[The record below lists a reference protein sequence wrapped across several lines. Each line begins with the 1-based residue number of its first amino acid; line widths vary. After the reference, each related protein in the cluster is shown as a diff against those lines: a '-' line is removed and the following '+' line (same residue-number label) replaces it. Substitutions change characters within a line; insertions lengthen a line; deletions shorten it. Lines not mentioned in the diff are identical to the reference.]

1 MTQPISKTGKA
12 LHIKELRKTSNTSLE
27 IMAHEKFVIPENFT
41 LAQSLQL
48 LYSVVRS
55 QYKNLATQIDNGEGN
70 KEPVI
75 YGKIHKNLDA
85 LLVYVN
91 EGLRK
96 IERTY
101 VLKKGLGNLVVDH
114 PELKSVIED
123 FQILGQDIRISRRQT
138 EKLMTEGNSSSSLS
152 SSSSVL
158 GLKTGNSLRFP
169 KLWKTGSKKDK
180 LKEVDEKEARI
191 NKQADNIRRARKL
204 EEEEK
209 LEANRQYE
217 KELELQREKLIE
229 LKVKE
234 KVEYEVA
241 QKLEEERVKRDEQRK
256 HREQAEKKRISTLK
270 HDRKTNYKS
279 RASLDNPS
287 LKSKYVGK
295 IDNAVSKRRSLDVSR
310 IANEK
315 TCTPVRKSMEATDIG
330 MAAQLAWSQY
340 QSGANQTKM
349 SNNGLPTN
357 EPSIRY
363 KSTQPLKKRYDYKK
377 PMVNRPIIKSPT
389 FNRQNSK
396 PSRSSST
403 NAHLKSNKAN
413 GNKATGKN
421 EPNSVPT
428 SPILVSETATFT
440 EPRPR
445 RSKSATP
452 DRESSGSLSMDPKKE
467 DILKSVQGVDRS
479 ACEQILNEILVTDEK
494 VYWDDIAGLRN
505 AKNSLKEAVVY
516 PFLRPDLF
524 KGLREPIRGMLLF
537 GPPGTGKTMI
547 AKAVATES
555 NSTFFSVSASS
566 LLSKYLGESEKLI
579 RALFY
584 MAKKL
589 SPSIIFIDE
598 IDSMLTARSDNEN
611 ESSRRIKT
619 ELLIQWSSLSNA
631 TAQAEDQTNML
642 DSRVLVLGAT
652 NLPWAIDDAA
662 RRRFSRRLYIPLP
675 DYETRLYHL
684 KRLMA
689 KQKNNLED
697 LDYELI
703 TKLTDGFSGSD
714 LTSLAKEAAMEPIR
728 DLGDKLM
735 FADFDKIR
743 GIEIK
748 DFQNSLVTIKK
759 SVSPESL
766 QEYEDW
772 SNKFG
777 STGA

>member
-1 MTQPISKTGKA
+1 
-12 LHIKELRKTSNTSLE
+12 
-27 IMAHEKFVIPENFT
+27 MAHEKFSIPENFT

-48 LYSVVRS
+48 LYSVVKN
-55 QYKNLATQIDNGEGN
+55 QYKNLADLLINDEGN
-70 KEPVI
+70 KDSTT
-75 YGKIHKNLDA
+75 YGKIHKNLDS

-96 IERTY
+96 IEKTY
-101 VLKKGLGNLVVDH
+101 TLKKGLGNLVVDH
-114 PELKSVIED
+114 PELRSIIED
-123 FQILGQDIRISRRQT
+123 FQILGQDIRIARRKA
-138 EKLMTEGNSSSSLS
+138 ENFITEGNSSPSLS

-158 GLKTGNSLRFP
+158 GLGTGNGLRFP
-169 KLWKTGSKKDK
+169 KLWRMGSKRDK
-180 LKEVDEKEARI
+180 VKEADEKEARI
-191 NKQADNIRRARKL
+191 NKQADNIRRTRKL
-204 EEEEK
+204 EEEKK
-209 LEANRQYE
+209 LGAKRQYE
-217 KELELQREKLIE
+217 RDLELQREKLIE

-234 KVEYEVA
+234 KVEFEVA
-241 QKLEEERVKRDEQRK
+241 QKLEEERVKREEQERK
-256 HREQAEKKRISTLK
+256 HREQAKKKRLSILK
-270 HDRKTNYKS
+270 HDSKTNYKS
-279 RASLDNPS
+279 RASLDDSSSNAKPS
-287 LKSKYVGK
+287 GK
-295 IDNAVSKRRSLDVSR
+295 IDNSVIKRRSLDIVR
-310 IANEK
+310 ISDERTRN
-315 TCTPVRKSMEATDIG
+315 PVRKSMEAAEIG

-340 QSGANQTKM
+340 QNGANHSKLSNSSSHSNEFQTRYR
-349 SNNGLPTN
+349 PT
-357 EPSIRY
+357 
-363 KSTQPLKKRYDYKK
+363 QALKKKYDYKK
-377 PMVNRPIIKSPT
+377 PTVNRPIIKSPT
-389 FNRQNSK
+389 LNRQSSK
-396 PSRSSST
+396 SKNLST
-403 NAHLKSNKAN
+403 NAKLKASKAN
-413 GNKATGKN
+413 TNKTSRRSEQN
-421 EPNSVPT
+421 LEPT
-428 SPILVSETATFT
+428 SPILISATT
-440 EPRPR
+440 SSAESKPR
-445 RSKSATP
+445 RSKSGTP
-452 DRESSGSLSMDPKKE
+452 DRESSVSSFIDSKKE

-524 KGLREPIRGMLLF
+524 KGLREPVRGMLLF

-598 IDSMLTARSDNEN
+598 IDSMLTARSENEN

-619 ELLIQWSSLSNA
+619 ELLIQWSSLSAA
-631 TAQAEDQTNML
+631 TAQSEAQNNML

-662 RRRFSRRLYIPLP
+662 RRRFSRKLYIPLP

-689 KQKNNLED
+689 KQKNDLDN

-703 TKLTDGFSGSD
+703 TKMTEGFSGSD

-735 FADFDKIR
+735 FVDFDKIR

-748 DFQNSLVTIKK
+748 DFQNSLLTIKK

-766 QEYEDW
+766 RRYEEW
-772 SNKFG
+772 SSKFG

>member
-1 MTQPISKTGKA
+1 
-12 LHIKELRKTSNTSLE
+12 
-27 IMAHEKFVIPENFT
+27 MAHEKFSIPENFT

-48 LYSVVRS
+48 LYSVVKN
-55 QYKNLATQIDNGEGN
+55 QYKNLADLIINSKGN
-70 KEPVI
+70 KDTVT
-75 YGKIHKNLDA
+75 YGKIHKNLDT

-96 IERTY
+96 IEKTY
-101 VLKKGLGNLVVDH
+101 TLKKGLGNLVVDH
-114 PELKSVIED
+114 PELRSIIED
-123 FQILGQDIRISRRQT
+123 FQILGQDIRIARRKAET
-138 EKLMTEGNSSSSLS
+138 LMAEGNGSPSLS

-158 GLKTGNSLRFP
+158 GLGTGNGLRFP
-169 KLWKTGSKKDK
+169 KLWRMGSKRDK
-180 LKEVDEKEARI
+180 LKEADEKEARI

-204 EEEEK
+204 EEEKK
-209 LEANRQYE
+209 LGAKLQYE
-217 KELELQREKLIE
+217 RDLELQREKLIE

-234 KVEYEVA
+234 KVEFEVA
-241 QKLEEERVKRDEQRK
+241 QKLEEERVKREEEERK
-256 HREQAEKKRISTLK
+256 RREQAEKKRISTLK
-270 HDRKTNYKS
+270 HKRKTNYKS
-279 RASLDNPS
+279 RASLDNFS
-287 LKSKYVGK
+287 SSSKSSGK
-295 IDNAVSKRRSLDVSR
+295 IDNSLIKRRSLDVVRTSGER
-310 IANEK
+310 VR
-315 TCTPVRKSMEATDIG
+315 TPVRKSMEAAEIG

-340 QSGANQTKM
+340 QNGANHSKV
-349 SNNGLPTN
+349 SNNGSHSNELQIRNKPT
-357 EPSIRY
+357 P
-363 KSTQPLKKRYDYKK
+363 PLKKRYDYKK
-377 PMVNRPIIKSPT
+377 PTVNRPIIKSPT
-389 FNRQNSK
+389 LNRQNSK
-396 PSRSSST
+396 SSRNIPT
-403 NAHLKSNKAN
+403 NSKLKASKSNT
-413 GNKATGKN
+413 NKVSRRN
-421 EPNSVPT
+421 EQNVEPS
-428 SPILVSETATFT
+428 SPVLVSATAVPA
-440 EPRPR
+440 ESKPM
-445 RSKSATP
+445 RSKSGTP
-452 DRESSGSLSMDPKKE
+452 DKESSASSSLDSRKE
-467 DILKSVQGVDRS
+467 DILKSVQGVDRN

-494 VYWDDIAGLRN
+494 VYWEDIAGLRN

-524 KGLREPIRGMLLF
+524 KGLREPVRGMLLF

-566 LLSKYLGESEKLI
+566 LLSKYLGESEKLV

-619 ELLIQWSSLSNA
+619 ELLIQWSSLSSA
-631 TAQAEDQTNML
+631 TAQSEDRNNTL

-662 RRRFSRRLYIPLP
+662 RRRFSRKLYIPLP

-689 KQKNNLED
+689 KQKNSLQD

-703 TKLTDGFSGSD
+703 TEMTEGFSGSD

-748 DFQNSLVTIKK
+748 DFQNALLTIKK
-759 SVSPESL
+759 SVSSESL
-766 QEYEDW
+766 QKYEEW
-772 SNKFG
+772 SSKFG
-777 STGA
+777 SNGS

>member
-1 MTQPISKTGKA
+1 
-12 LHIKELRKTSNTSLE
+12 
-27 IMAHEKFVIPENFT
+27 MAHEKFSVPENFT

-48 LYSVVRS
+48 LYSVVRN
-55 QYKNLATQIDNGEGN
+55 QYKNLADLIINGKGN
-70 KEPVI
+70 KDSVS
-75 YGKIHKNLDA
+75 YGKIHKNLDS

-96 IERTY
+96 IEKTY
-101 VLKKGLGNLVVDH
+101 TLKKGLGNLVVDH
-114 PELKSVIED
+114 PELRSVIED
-123 FQILGQDIRISRRQT
+123 FQILGQDIRIARRKAET
-138 EKLMTEGNSSSSLS
+138 LMTEGNDSPSLS

-158 GLKTGNSLRFP
+158 GLGTGNGLRFP
-169 KLWKTGSKKDK
+169 KLWKMGSKRDK
-180 LKEVDEKEARI
+180 LKEADEKEARI

-204 EEEEK
+204 EEEKK
-209 LEANRQYE
+209 LGAKRQYE
-217 KELELQREKLIE
+217 RDLELQREKLIE

-234 KVEYEVA
+234 KVEFEVA
-241 QKLEEERVKRDEQRK
+241 QKLEEERIKREEEERK
-256 HREQAEKKRISTLK
+256 HRDQAEKKRISTLK

-279 RASLDNPS
+279 RASLDNFS
-287 LKSKYVGK
+287 SNNKSSGK
-295 IDNAVSKRRSLDVSR
+295 IDNSLIKRRSLDIVRTPDER
-310 IANEK
+310 IRA
-315 TCTPVRKSMEATDIG
+315 PVRKSMEAAEIG

-340 QSGANQTKM
+340 QNGANHSKA
-349 SNNGLPTN
+349 SNNGSHSN
-357 EPSIRY
+357 ELQIRY
-363 KSTQPLKKRYDYKK
+363 KPTQPLKKRYDYKK
-377 PMVNRPIIKSPT
+377 PTVNRPIIKSPT
-389 FNRQNSK
+389 LNRQSSK
-396 PSRSSST
+396 SSRNLPT
-403 NAHLKSNKAN
+403 NTKLKASKAN
-413 GNKATGKN
+413 NNNKVSRRN
-421 EPNSVPT
+421 EHNLEPT
-428 SPILVSETATFT
+428 SPILVSATATPAESKT
-440 EPRPR
+440 T
-445 RSKSATP
+445 RSRSGTP
-452 DRESSGSLSMDPKKE
+452 DKESSVSPSTDYRKE
-467 DILKSVQGVDRS
+467 DILKSVQGVDPN
-479 ACEQILNEILVTDEK
+479 ACEQIFNEILVTDEK

-524 KGLREPIRGMLLF
+524 KGLREPVRGMLLF

-619 ELLIQWSSLSNA
+619 ELLIQWSSLSAA
-631 TAQAEDQTNML
+631 TAQSEDRNNML

-662 RRRFSRRLYIPLP
+662 RRRFSRKLYIPLP

-689 KQKNNLED
+689 KQKNSLQD

-703 TKLTDGFSGSD
+703 TEMTEGFSGSD

-743 GIEIK
+743 GIDIK
-748 DFQNSLVTIKK
+748 DFQNSLLTIKK

-766 QEYEDW
+766 QKYEEW
-772 SNKFG
+772 SSKFG

>member
-1 MTQPISKTGKA
+1 
-12 LHIKELRKTSNTSLE
+12 
-27 IMAHEKFVIPENFT
+27 MAHEKFSIPENLT

-48 LYSVVRS
+48 LYSVVRN
-55 QYKNLATQIDNGEGN
+55 QYKNLANLIENGEGN
-70 KEPVI
+70 KDSVT

-96 IERTY
+96 IEKRFT
-101 VLKKGLGNLVVDH
+101 LKKGLGNLVVDH
-114 PELKSVIED
+114 PELRSVIED
-123 FQILGQDIRISRRQT
+123 FQILGQDIRISRRKA
-138 EKLMTEGNSSSSLS
+138 ENIIIEGNGSPSLS

-158 GLKTGNSLRFP
+158 GLGTGNGLRFTR
-169 KLWKTGSKKDK
+169 LWKMGSKRDK
-180 LKEVDEKEARI
+180 MKEADEKEARI

-204 EEEEK
+204 EEEKK
-209 LEANRQYE
+209 LGAKRQYE
-217 KELELQREKLIE
+217 KDLELQREKLIE

-234 KVEYEVA
+234 KVEYEVT
-241 QKLEEERVKRDEQRK
+241 QKLEEERIKREQQERK
-256 HREQAEKKRISTLK
+256 YREQAEKKRIFTLK
-270 HDRKTNYKS
+270 HDRKTNYKL
-279 RASLDNPS
+279 RASLDSSSTNV
-287 LKSKYVGK
+287 KSSGK
-295 IDNAVSKRRSLDVSR
+295 IDNSVVKRRSLDVVR
-310 IANEK
+310 ISDEK
-315 TCTPVRKSMEATDIG
+315 MRAPVRKSMEAKEIG

-340 QSGANQTKM
+340 QNGAKHTRVS
-349 SNNGLPTN
+349 SNIAHTN
-357 EPSIRY
+357 ESSIGC
-363 KSTQPLKKRYDYKK
+363 KSAQQLKKKYDYKK
-377 PMVNRPIIKSPT
+377 PTVNRPIIKSPT
-389 FNRQNSK
+389 LNRQSSRSSRNQPTNAKLNGNKTNSNK
-396 PSRSSST
+396 PSRR
-403 NAHLKSNKAN
+403 
-413 GNKATGKN
+413 N
-421 EPNSVPT
+421 EQNLVST
-428 SPILVSETATFT
+428 SPILVSATATPT
-440 EPRPR
+440 EPKPT
-445 RSKSATP
+445 RSRSATP
-452 DRESSGSLSMDPKKE
+452 DKESSASSSVDSKKE
-467 DILKSVQGVDRS
+467 DILKSLQGVDRN

-494 VYWDDIAGLRN
+494 VYWDDIAGLKST
-505 AKNSLKEAVVY
+505 KNSLKEAVVY

-524 KGLREPIRGMLLF
+524 KGLREPVRGMLLF
-537 GPPGTGKTMI
+537 GPPGTGKTMV

-584 MAKKL
+584 MAKRL

-631 TAQAEDQTNML
+631 TAQSEAQNNIL

-689 KQKNNLED
+689 KQKNSLED

-735 FADFDKIR
+735 FVDFDKIR

-748 DFQNSLVTIKK
+748 DFQNSLLTIKK

-766 QEYEDW
+766 QKYEDW
-772 SNKFG
+772 SSKFG

>member
-1 MTQPISKTGKA
+1 
-12 LHIKELRKTSNTSLE
+12 
-27 IMAHEKFVIPENFT
+27 MAHEKFSIPENLT
-41 LAQSLQL
+41 LAQSFQL
-48 LYSVVRS
+48 LYSVVKN
-55 QYKNLATQIDNGEGN
+55 QYKNLANQIDNGEEN
-70 KEPVI
+70 KDSVI

-96 IERTY
+96 IEKTY
-101 VLKKGLGNLVVDH
+101 SLKKGLGNLVVDH
-114 PELKSVIED
+114 PELRSIIED
-123 FQILGQDIRISRRQT
+123 FQILGQDIRISRRKA
-138 EKLMTEGNSSSSLS
+138 ENLMTGGSGSPSLS

-158 GLKTGNSLRFP
+158 GLGTGNGLRFP
-169 KLWKTGSKKDK
+169 KLWRMGSKRDK
-180 LKEVDEKEARI
+180 LKEADEKEARI

-204 EEEEK
+204 EEEKKMGAK
-209 LEANRQYE
+209 LQYE
-217 KELELQREKLIE
+217 KDLELQREKLIE

-234 KVEYEVA
+234 KVEFEVA
-241 QKLEEERVKRDEQRK
+241 QKLEEERIRREEQERK
-256 HREQAEKKRISTLK
+256 HKKQAEKKRMSTLK
-270 HDRKTNYKS
+270 YDRKTNYKS
-279 RASLDNPS
+279 RASLDS
-287 LKSKYVGK
+287 SSSRTKTSGI
-295 IDNAVSKRRSLDVSR
+295 IDNSVIKRRSLDIVRTS
-310 IANEK
+310 NEAVRA
-315 TCTPVRKSMEATDIG
+315 PVRKSMEATEIG
-330 MAAQLAWSQY
+330 MAAQLAWAQY
-340 QSGANQTKM
+340 QNGTTHSRT
-349 SNNGLPTN
+349 SNNSPYCNGHKPA
-357 EPSIRY
+357 P
-363 KSTQPLKKRYDYKK
+363 PPKKRYDYKK
-377 PMVNRPIIKSPT
+377 PTVNRPIIKSPT
-389 FNRQNSK
+389 LNRQSSK
-396 PSRSSST
+396 SSKNPPS
-403 NAHLKSNKAN
+403 NAHFKANKAN
-413 GNKATGKN
+413 TNETTRRN
-421 EPNSVPT
+421 EPTLVST
-428 SPILVSETATFT
+428 SPILVSATATT
-440 EPRPR
+440 AEPNPR
-445 RSKSATP
+445 RSRSGTP
-452 DRESSGSLSMDPKKE
+452 DMEGSSSSSAKE
-467 DILKSVQGVDRS
+467 EILKSVQGVDRN

-555 NSTFFSVSASS
+555 HSTFFSVSASS

-631 TAQAEDQTNML
+631 TAQSEGQNNVL

-703 TKLTDGFSGSD
+703 TKMTDGFSGSD

-735 FADFDKIR
+735 FVDFDKIR

-748 DFQNSLVTIKK
+748 DFQNSLITIKK

-766 QEYEDW
+766 QKYEDW
-772 SNKFG
+772 STEFG

>member
-1 MTQPISKTGKA
+1 
-12 LHIKELRKTSNTSLE
+12 
-27 IMAHEKFVIPENFT
+27 MAHEKFVIPENFT
-41 LAQSLQL
+41 LSQSLQL

-55 QYKNLATQIDNGEGN
+55 QYKNLANQIDNEGN

-91 EGLRK
+91 EGLK
-96 IERTY
+96 KTERTY
-101 VLKKGLGNLVVDH
+101 ALKKGLGNLVVDH

-123 FQILGQDIRISRRQT
+123 FQILGQDIRISRRKT
-138 EKLMTEGNSSSSLS
+138 EKFMTEGNSSPSPS

-158 GLKTGNSLRFP
+158 GLKTGNSLRFS
-169 KLWKTGSKKDK
+169 KLWKMGSKKDK

-241 QKLEEERVKRDEQRK
+241 QKLEEERLKRDELERR
-256 HREQAEKKRISTLK
+256 HVEQAEKKRISTLK

-287 LKSKYVGK
+287 LKSKYIGK
-295 IDNAVSKRRSLDVSR
+295 IDNAVIKRRSLDVSR
-310 IANEK
+310 IADEK
-315 TCTPVRKSMEATDIG
+315 TRTPVRKSMEATDIG

-340 QSGANQTKM
+340 QNGANQSKV
-349 SNNGLPTN
+349 SNNGLHTY

-396 PSRSSST
+396 SSRNSST
-403 NAHLKSNKAN
+403 NTHLKSNKSN

-421 EPNSVPT
+421 EPNSAPI

-440 EPRPR
+440 EPKPR
-445 RSKSATP
+445 RSRSSTP
-452 DRESSGSLSMDPKKE
+452 GKESSGSSSMDPKKE
-467 DILKSVQGVDRS
+467 NILKSVQGVDRN

-631 TAQAEDQTNML
+631 TAQAEGQTNML

-703 TKLTDGFSGSD
+703 TKMTDGFSGSD

-748 DFQNSLVTIKK
+748 DFQNSLLTIKK